1 MRIVPLR
8 LKPLTS
14 VLQHNGEQVRVVIRA
29 ISSERIHEPLE
40 EAVFRSSDQIR
51 VVADHVRAA
60 LRISRVAEVDIFLG
74 GGHPLEDETT
84 LDHNDIQD
92 GARRVIA
99 RFRAKSLRCVH
110 LKRLPVRSL
119 SAKYRSGDQVLEA
132 IRDRYRDAKTQNDFG
147 LLDKLQ
153 KQITETEAI
162 VNEENAA
169 HQELQRVTAEA
180 NERFK
185 AAREEI
191 VKRRDEAI
199 ARAQSAP
206 QGQADWNL
214 CKSLQAEL
222 DSFPTPLEAF
232 LSSEALSPPP

>member
-1 MRIVPLR
+1 M
-8 LKPLTS
+8 
-14 VLQHNGEQVRVVIRA
+14 
-29 ISSERIHEPLE
+29 
-40 EAVFRSSDQIR
+40 
-51 VVADHVRAA
+51 
-60 LRISRVAEVDIFLG
+60 
-74 GGHPLEDETT
+74 
-84 LDHNDIQD
+84 
-92 GARRVIA
+92 
-99 RFRAKSLRCVH
+99 
-110 LKRLPVRSL
+110 
-119 SAKYRSGDQVLEA
+119 LEA
-132 IRDRYRDAKTQNDFG
+132 IRDRYRHAKTQNDFG

-162 VNEENAA
+162 INEEHAT

-206 QGQADWNL
+206 QGQADWDL
-214 CKSLQAEL
+214 CESLQAEL
-222 DSFPTPLEAF
+222 DSFPTTLKAF